1 MNRNEKNLL
10 LHDNARPH
18 VADLTKQ
25 KMGTLGMTDLLHPA
39 YSPDLAPS
47 DYHLFRSL
55 EHYLREKKFKSK
67 EEIKCVLLIFFYSKP
82 AEFYKK
88 GIFDLPNRW
97 QKVIEN
103 NGNYFV

>member
-25 KMGTLGMTDLLHPA
+25 KMGTLGMTALLHPA

-47 DYHLFRSL
+47 DYRLFRSL

-67 EEIKCVLLIFFYSKP
+67 EEIKCVLLIFFIRNRQSFTRKAFSIYP
-82 AEFYKK
+82 IDGK
-88 GIFDLPNRW
+88 GHR
-97 QKVIEN
+97 K
-103 NGNYFV
+103 